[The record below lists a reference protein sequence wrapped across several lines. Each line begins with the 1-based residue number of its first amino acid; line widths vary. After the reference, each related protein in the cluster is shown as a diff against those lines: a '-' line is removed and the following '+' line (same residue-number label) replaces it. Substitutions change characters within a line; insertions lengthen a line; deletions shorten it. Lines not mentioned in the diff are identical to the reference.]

1 MAVNIFQNIIDDL
14 SSNLFGKGEGSNNF
28 PSLLLGLGSVYG
40 LGQMGGDP
48 PVVGYQGGIPDYKTM
63 RTRVPNTFDPNRRP
77 GSGGQ
82 RYFTD
87 ITRLPGGADDLQN
100 QVNLTQVAQDEEAAG
115 LAALNKAN
123 LAQQTIPITPT
134 GNQTIN
140 QPASSVTSMYNPQA
154 IIDGVSG
161 NYLANMAKGGLA
173 DFAHKRGYKLGG
185 LDSLNK
191 QVFGGLN
198 TFKGMDSGMLS
209 SSDDGMADTIDAQ
222 VGNDP
227 VKLAGGE
234 YIMDAEIVSMLGNG
248 NTDAGAKVLDGF
260 REDVRMAKKGTP
272 TQAEEINPSK
282 FLNKMVG

>member
-14 SSNLFGKGEGSNNF
+14 SSNLFGKGESSNQF
-28 PSLLLGLGSVYG
+28 PSLLLGLGGVYG

-48 PVVGYQGGIPDYKTM
+48 PVVGYQGGIPNYKTM

-82 RYFTD
+82 RYFSD
-87 ITRLPGGADDLQN
+87 ITRLPAGADDIQN
-100 QVNLTQVAQDEEAAG
+100 QINLAQIAQDEQVAG

-123 LAQQTIPITPT
+123 PAQQTITKTPT
-134 GNQTIN
+134 GNQTVN
-140 QPASSVTSMYNPQA
+140 QPASSVTSMFNPQG

-161 NYLANMAKGGLA
+161 NYLDNMAKGGLA
-173 DFAHKRGYKLGG
+173 DFAHKRGYKFGG
-185 LDSLNK
+185 LDS
-191 QVFGGLN
+191 
-198 TFKGMDSGMLS
+198 GMLTS
-209 SSDDGMADTIDAQ
+209 PDDGMADTIDAQ

-248 NTDAGAKVLDGF
+248 NTDAGAKVLDNF
-260 REDVRMAKKGTP
+260 RENVRMAKKGT
-272 TQAEEINPSK
+272 TEQSKEINPNK
-282 FLNKMVG
+282 FLNKMMG